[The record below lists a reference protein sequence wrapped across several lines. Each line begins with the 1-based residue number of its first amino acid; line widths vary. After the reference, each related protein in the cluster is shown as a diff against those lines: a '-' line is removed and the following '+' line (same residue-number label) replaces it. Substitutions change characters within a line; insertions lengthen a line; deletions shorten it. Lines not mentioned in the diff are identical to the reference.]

1 MVSQTAPNS
10 CLGFVLR
17 ELHKI
22 LLLHRLCARGLCP
35 TTSTPQVWE
44 SWDLCLVS
52 WKYSVCFQ
60 FKQYISG
67 YKPVMSWRTS
77 LCFKSKSIQTKKDKN
92 IVTHTHTRVCAR
104 AHVHTHISIAMHT
117 QNAWTFTYTHTCPD
131 THMHIHKHKHTHAQ
145 TPTHRHPHMRVL
157 THTI

>member
-1 MVSQTAPNS
+1 MVPQTAPNS

-17 ELHKI
+17 ELHEI

-44 SWDLCLVS
+44 SWALCLVT
-52 WKYSVCFQ
+52 WKYSVCFR

-67 YKPVMSWRTS
+67 YKPVMSWRAS
-77 LCFKSKSIQTKKDKN
+77 ICFKSKSIQIKKNKN
-92 IVTHTHTRVCAR
+92 IVTHTHIYVCA
-104 AHVHTHISIAMHT
+104 HMHTQINIAKHT
-117 QNAWTFTYTHTCPD
+117 QNAWTLTYTHTCLD
-131 THMHIHKHKHTHAQ
+131 TWMHIHKHKHTHAQ

-157 THTI
+157 THTT